1 MTKFYV
7 GYKQGNNDY
16 VYISDVSYN
25 IIRVTTVQEGAIA
38 FDDVATAQGLLNIA
52 KKMVGNQEYTI
63 LEIKTDIKEVQENA
77 TTSE

>member
-25 IIRVTTVQEGAIA
+25 NIRVTTVQEGAIA

-52 KKMVGNQEYTI
+52 KKW
-63 LEIKTDIKEVQENA
+63 
-77 TTSE
+77 

>member
-25 IIRVTTVQEGAIA
+25 NIRVTTVQEGAIA

-63 LEIKTDIKEVQENA
+63 LEIKVDIKEVQGNA